1 MMEKATKSWI
11 GAAFV
16 SGMLAVSAQAED
28 LFDLHISVGRV
39 GVMVGQGETAL
50 RILTDSSEEAVNPY
64 TDEYDSPKAL
74 HYSIYHS
81 ALAFNALQADACALN
96 LVGEELCE
104 KPYRPRWM
112 NKVPGKDEPSPGR
125 LASWNDDL
133 QARVSALTGALCDKA
148 ISKSGEEFLCA
159 IE

>member
-1 MMEKATKSWI
+1 MKQGAPKSWI
-11 GAAFV
+11 WVAFI

-50 RILTDSSEEAVNPY
+50 RILTDSSEELVNPY
-64 TDEYDSPKAL
+64 ADEYDSPKAL
-74 HYSIYHS
+74 HYSIYQN

-96 LVGEELCE
+96 LVGEDLCE

-112 NKVPGKDEPSPGR
+112 NKVPGKDEPSPSK
-125 LASWNDDL
+125 LASWNEDL
-133 QARVSALTGALCDKA
+133 QARVSALTGALCEKA
-148 ISKSGEEFLCA
+148 ITKSGDEYLCA